1 MQEALLEDGTSV
13 GKPDVVAGLF
23 ELIRTLRSAI
33 AVRCYQK
40 YVLDP
45 IVQDKLDS

>member
-1 MQEALLEDGTSV
+1 MDCVQEALLEDGTSV

-33 AVRCYQK
+33 NNMYISLNGPRIK
-40 YVLDP
+40 EL
-45 IVQDKLDS
+45 K